1 MFDEQSIRRIIRSV
15 LKSEREIH
23 DKKLHGEQYRDM
35 PPFNI
40 VRGKTVANFT
50 GSTGTFLLRHIVP
63 LGQSTPYPGTEI
75 IVVNVNKASG
85 SANGT
90 AYAIFHYAAEYPGT
104 GSGAGTSSGTGT
116 GDGNWELL
124 VLSSGTGTASVVSD
138 RALLIKKLGPASLY
152 AGTDSGGINSGT
164 RVEAAVIP
172 LVWDNDAK
180 QYIADRW
187 PEDAEQGTP
196 GNMKILPGENH
207 CWETAIVGGAGG
219 TGTGA
224 EGPLLVEGHIYYETV
239 DGTGTGTGTGTDTYL
254 YEAYAV
260 TGVVTS
266 YPVVF
271 YGEAAFASSGGP
283 ITVTP
288 TGTVHGKMPSG
299 NKTVDNGL
307 EWEVDVGATVI
318 VLRGFD
324 EDGLRHIALNVECP
338 EGTGSGS

>member
-15 LKSEREIH
+15 LKSEREVI
-23 DKKLHGEQYRDM
+23 DKKLHGQQYRDM

-50 GSTGTFLLRHIVP
+50 GSTGTFLLRNIVP
-63 LGQSTPYPGTEI
+63 LGKSTPYPGTEI

-90 AYAIFHYAAEYPGT
+90 AYAIFHYAAQYPGT
-104 GSGAGTSSGTGT
+104 GTGAGTSSGTGT
-116 GDGNWELL
+116 GNGNWELL
-124 VLSSGTGTASVVSD
+124 VLAPAGTSD
-138 RALLIKKLGPASLY
+138 LITSNRALLIKKLGPASLY
-152 AGTDSGGINSGT
+152 VGTNSGGINSGT
-164 RVEAAVIP
+164 RVDAAVIP

-180 QYIADRW
+180 QHVADRW

-207 CWETAIVGGAGG
+207 CWETAMVGGNGG
-219 TGTGA
+219 TGTDA
-224 EGPLLVEGHIYYETV
+224 EDPLLVEGHIYYELV
-239 DGTGTGTGTGTDTYL
+239 DGTGTGTGTGAGTDPYL

-271 YGEAAFASSGGP
+271 YGEAVSATSGGP

-288 TGTVHGKMPSG
+288 TGTAHGKMPSG
-299 NKTVDNGL
+299 TKTVDNAVL
-307 EWEVDVGATVI
+307 WEVDEGAVVI

-338 EGTGSGS
+338 GSGS